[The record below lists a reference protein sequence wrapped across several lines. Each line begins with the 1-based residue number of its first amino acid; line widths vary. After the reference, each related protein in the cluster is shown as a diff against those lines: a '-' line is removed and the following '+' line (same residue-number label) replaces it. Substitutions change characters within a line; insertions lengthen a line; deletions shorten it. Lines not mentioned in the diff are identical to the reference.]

1 MAVSPLWCEQVNI
14 HCLPMYMLLVMD
26 RCTKAIEIHTY
37 LTAVRF
43 GTTVKLVNRTKT
55 VDTDWVALLL
65 GIVPLLR
72 SYGSG
77 NQTTV
82 FT

>member
-1 MAVSPLWCEQVNI
+1 MR
-14 HCLPMYMLLVMD
+14 MLLVMD

-37 LTAVRF
+37 LTAVCF
-43 GTTVKLVNRTKT
+43 GNTVELVNRTKT
-55 VDTDWVALLL
+55 VDTDWVALLF

-72 SYGSG
+72 SYGAGS
-77 NQTTV
+77 QATV